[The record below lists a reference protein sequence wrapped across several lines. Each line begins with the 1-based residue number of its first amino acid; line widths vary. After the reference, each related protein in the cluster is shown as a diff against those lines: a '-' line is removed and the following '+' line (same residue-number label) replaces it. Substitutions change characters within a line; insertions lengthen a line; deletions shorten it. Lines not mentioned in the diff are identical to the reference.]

1 MATGNIYIFN
11 ATPNQIGLFLNQYP
25 LNSINGVASTNGY
38 VPNAQTVA
46 RNPSP
51 SNPGVAQFGGQ
62 NSLLVNFPSTGGQ
75 AQVYQINISSQTY
88 NLSQDLQ
95 LYVFFDEVVLV
106 SGTSDTSDQPAQSQS
121 IEGTPATKEEMKM
134 LK

>member
-38 VPNAQTVA
+38 APNSQTVA

-51 SNPGVAQFGGQ
+51 GNPGVAQFGGQ
-62 NSLLVNFPSTGGQ
+62 NSLIVNFPSTGGQ
-75 AQVYQINISSQTY
+75 AQVYQVNINSQTY

-106 SGTSDTSDQPAQSQS
+106 SGTSDTSDQPGQSQS
-121 IEGTPATKEEMKM
+121 IEGTPATKDEMKA

>member
-1 MATGNIYIFN
+1 MATGNVYIFN

-25 LNSINGVASTNGY
+25 LNSINGVASTNAY
-38 VPNAQTVA
+38 APNSQTVA

-51 SNPGVAQFGGQ
+51 GNPGVAQFGGQ

-75 AQVYQINISSQTY
+75 ALVYTINIPSTTY

-95 LYVFFDEVVLV
+95 LYIFFDEVVLV
-106 SGTSDTSDQPAQSQS
+106 SGTTDATGQPGTSQS
-121 IEGTPATKEEMKM
+121 FEGAPATKEEMKM